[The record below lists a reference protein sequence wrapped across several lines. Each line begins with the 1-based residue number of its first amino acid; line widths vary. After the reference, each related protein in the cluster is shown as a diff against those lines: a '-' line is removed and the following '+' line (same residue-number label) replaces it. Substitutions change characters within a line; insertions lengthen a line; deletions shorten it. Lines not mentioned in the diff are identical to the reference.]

1 MSKPDLMSP
10 SATPGQAG
18 VRRVNKVPMIL
29 LTGALAGF
37 VSVMAVVAYQR
48 AAAQH
53 AETAPAEQP
62 KKTSAA
68 SSLAMAKA
76 VVGDPGGAIVNARV
90 QAPPPAASG
99 PASAPIQV
107 ARPSQEDLDRPPRP
121 QGGPDVSTGVDRQYT
136 GSGAGA
142 GGQSERVDQ
151 AAEQMQQARMQQF
164 MAAVLAPSSVT
175 VKLQQPS
182 QGSGPTG
189 APANREEMLAR
200 MAQLQQQAESA
211 TQGQDP
217 MAVYRARLAQVQA
230 GLGGAGNGVQ
240 PSAAVQP
247 APARNGMAQFDNR
260 QGGDRFRLDSTVE
273 AADTPYLLRAGKV
286 SIPLILQKGINSE
299 LPGQIEAMVSRN
311 IFDTRTGQHLLIPQG
326 TVAQGAYSSEVVYGQ
341 ARVLI
346 AIQRL
351 IFPDDSVMDLG
362 AMPGADSEGYAGL
375 KDRVDNHYVR
385 IFGSAFLMSGVTAGI
400 AYSQRSSQNP
410 YGAPTFS
417 GALSE
422 AVGQQLGQATAQMLN
437 KNMNLAPTLQIRPGY
452 RFTLVAAKDLRFPG
466 PYKGT
471 IPRSVE

>member
-1 MSKPDLMSP
+1 MSNPDPMSP

-90 QAPPPAASG
+90 QPPPPAASG

-107 ARPSQEDLDRPPRP
+107 ARPSQDDLDRPPRP

-136 GSGAGA
+136 GTGA

-164 MAAVLAPSSVT
+164 MAAVRAPSSVQ

-182 QGSGPTG
+182 QGSGQAG

-200 MAQLQQQAESA
+200 MAQLQQQADSA

-217 MAVYRARLAQVQA
+217 MAAYRARLAQVQA
-230 GLGGAGNGVQ
+230 GMGSAGGGAQ
-240 PSAAVQP
+240 PSAAAQA

-260 QGGDRFRLDSTVE
+260 QGGDRFRLNSTVE

-311 IFDTRTGQHLLIPQG
+311 IYDTRTGQHLLIPQG
-326 TVAQGAYSSEVVYGQ
+326 TLAQGAYSSDVVYGQ

-400 AYSQRSSQNP
+400 AYSQRSGQNQ

-452 RFTLVAAKDLRFPG
+452 RFTLVAVKDLRFPG
-466 PYKGT
+466 PYTGA
-471 IPRSVE
+471 IPRSVQ